1 MLSPD
6 TILQNRY
13 RIVGKLGQGGMGTVY
28 EAVDQRLQAT
38 VALKEA
44 VIINEHVQKQ
54 FEKEARLLAG
64 LSHPALPK
72 VYDYFVEGDK
82 QYLVMEFVPGE
93 DLWMMML
100 TRRAPFPVEEVTRW
114 ADQLLDALDYLHTQE
129 PPVIHRDIKP
139 HNLKLSGRGQI
150 KLLDFGLAK
159 GSTGQ
164 LSHVSAAQSVFGYTL
179 SYAALEQIQGTGTD
193 PRSDLYSLSSTLYH
207 FLTATIPP
215 DALTRITEVANEKP
229 DPLRP
234 ANELNPHVTPALAA
248 LLSQAMSQNRDRRP
262 PSAVEMRQSIRL
274 ITTSVASSRNTDP
287 ETLKLSQDDFQFL
300 STPISAQA
308 AQTEIMETT
317 ASQKSQAAQTDA
329 PAKSLSTKTSTP
341 LQEATLVDNQQANQ
355 RVAQQQMFSNV
366 SSKSNWTYTW
376 AAASLFALVFMC
388 GIGAV
393 ALNMFNSRNDAVA
406 TSNSNKITN
415 GNAPV
420 PTTPTI
426 SMPTNSSPN
435 TSQTPVAKN
444 PTPETK
450 PSPKPTEQPTP
461 EPTKTPRTP
470 KTISGGRLDGKAVSL
485 PKPAYPAIAR
495 ASGASGTVVVQ
506 VTVDESGRV
515 SSASAISG
523 HPLLKASAVQAAYAA
538 RFTPTLVEGQPVK
551 VTGTISYNFVNDT
564 KKQ

>member
-1 MLSPD
+1 MLAPD

-28 EAVDQRLQAT
+28 EAVDQRLEAT

-93 DLWMMML
+93 DLWMLML
-100 TRRAPFPVEEVTRW
+100 TRREPFPVAEVTRW

-234 ANELNPHVTPALAA
+234 ANEVNPQVTPALAA
-248 LLSQAMSQNRDRRP
+248 LLSQAMSQNRDKRP

-274 ITTSVASSRNTDP
+274 ITTSVAASRNTEP
-287 ETLKLSQDDFQFL
+287 ETLKFSQDDIPFVP
-300 STPISAQA
+300 PISPQA

-329 PAKSLSTKTSTP
+329 PAESLSTKTSAP
-341 LQEATLVDNQQANQ
+341 LQHSTLLDNQQANQ
-355 RVAQQQMFSNV
+355 RVARQQMFANV
-366 SSKSNWTYTW
+366 SSKSNWSYTW

-388 GIGAV
+388 GIGVV
-393 ALNMFNSRNDAVA
+393 ALNMFTSRNEIAS
-406 TSNSNKITN
+406 TSNSNKVSN
-415 GNAPV
+415 ENAPV
-420 PTTPTI
+420 EAKPTI
-426 SMPTNSSPN
+426 SMPTNTSGD
-435 TSQTPVAKN
+435 TSQTPVTKN
-444 PTPETK
+444 PTPEPK
-450 PSPKPTEQPTP
+450 PSAKPTEQPSP
-461 EPTKTPRTP
+461 EPTKRTP
-470 KTISGGRLDGKAVSL
+470 KTISGGALNGKAINL
-485 PKPAYPAIAR
+485 PKPPYPSIAR
-495 ASGASGTVVVQ
+495 AAGASGTVIVQ
-506 VTVDESGRV
+506 VTVDENGRV
-515 SSASAISG
+515 ISASAISG
-523 HPLLKASAVQAAYAA
+523 HPLLKASAVQAAYGA
-538 RFTPTLVEGQPVK
+538 RFTPTLIDGQPVK
-551 VTGTISYNFVNDT
+551 VTGTISYNFVNDS
-564 KKQ
+564 KKE